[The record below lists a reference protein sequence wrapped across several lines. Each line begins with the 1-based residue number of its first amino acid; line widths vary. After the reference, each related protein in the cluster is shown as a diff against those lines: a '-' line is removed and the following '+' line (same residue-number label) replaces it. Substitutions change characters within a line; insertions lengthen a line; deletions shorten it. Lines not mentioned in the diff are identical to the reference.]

1 MMNKE
6 KEMSDEKE
14 FDPNEVEESEDD
26 GTTRADGLD
35 HEDEV
40 VEK

>member
-1 MMNKE
+1 M
-6 KEMSDEKE
+6 DDE
-14 FDPNEVEESEDD
+14 FDPNVIEESVDD

-35 HEDEV
+35 RDDQV